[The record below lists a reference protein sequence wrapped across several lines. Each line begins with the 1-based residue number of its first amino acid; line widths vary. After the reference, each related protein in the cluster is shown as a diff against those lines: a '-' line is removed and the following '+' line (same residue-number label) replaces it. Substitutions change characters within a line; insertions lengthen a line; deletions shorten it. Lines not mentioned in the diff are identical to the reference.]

1 MKRWLL
7 YGVLT
12 IFIAWALGFVLFT
25 RYINSFDIDTN
36 TKTDA
41 IIVLTGGRNRISE
54 GIRLLNE
61 NLADKLFIS
70 GVPENISIGQIEKQA
85 KIKADDEN
93 KIELGRKAKNTI
105 ENAIE
110 TEEWI
115 KKNNI
120 KSIRLVTSSYHIPRS
135 LQEFIVYVT
144 MGNNLEVVLNPIYS
158 PNVNHKWWKSWGTFR
173 LLMMEYN
180 KFLIVYVCRH
190 LHIY

>member
-144 MGNNLEVVLNPIYS
+144 MGNDLKVVLNPIYS

-190 LHIY
+190 LYIY